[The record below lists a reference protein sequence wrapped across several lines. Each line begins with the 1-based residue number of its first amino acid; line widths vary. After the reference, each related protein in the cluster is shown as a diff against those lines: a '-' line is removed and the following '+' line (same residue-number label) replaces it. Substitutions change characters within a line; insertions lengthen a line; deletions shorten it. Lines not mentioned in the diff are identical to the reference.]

1 MNLHEHLERIYCSP
15 TTRAMDHDGELAAIL
30 AAKRAAQFVPVLLES
45 PFAGAPPEYVH
56 DCILDCLRRGEAPIA
71 SHVLYTQALDD
82 AKPDERA
89 LGIAAGFALRWLTA
103 RTVVYTDLGLAPG
116 VRDGIEHAESIKHA
130 IELRSLAEWCTGRA
144 DQ

>member
-1 MNLHEHLERIYCSP
+1 MNLHDWIENLYRSP
-15 TTRAMDHDGELAAIL
+15 TARAMDHHGELRAML
-30 AAKRAAQFVPVLLES
+30 TAKRAAPFVPVMLES
-45 PFAGAPPEYVH
+45 PFSGAPPEYVH

-82 AKPDERA
+82 ALPDERA

-103 RTVVYTDLGLAPG
+103 RTVVYTDLGISGGMRA
-116 VRDGIEHAESIKHA
+116 GIEHAESIDHA

>member
-1 MNLHEHLERIYCSP
+1 MNLHTWIERIYTPP
-15 TTRAMDHDGELAAIL
+15 TQRAMDHDGELRALL
-30 AAKRAAQFVPVLLES
+30 AASRAATFVPVLLES

-82 AKPDERA
+82 AKLEERA
-89 LGIAAGFALRWLTA
+89 MGITAGLALRWLTA
-103 RTVVYTDLGLAPG
+103 RTVVYTDLGISG
-116 VRDGIEHAESIKHA
+116 GMREGIEHAQSLEHA
-130 IELRSLAEWCTGRA
+130 IEYRSLAEWCTGRA